1 MKKYFRI
8 KIEIYIFTAIGK
20 EKIIDS
26 KIFNNTTNSIIGFL
40 SKNKINDN
48 NRIF

>member
-1 MKKYFRI
+1 MKLHFRI
-8 KIEIYIFTAIGK
+8 KIEIFTFTSNDR

-40 SKNKINDN
+40 NKYKLYEN